1 MLAIRQH
8 GLALYGP
15 PPATLLPPVGP
26 ATLAAGLRAYLVEL
40 LARPAPTAP
49 ARDAAT
55 WALNIARCLYGLRTG
70 RLSTKAQAARWVGEQ
85 VPTVRS
91 ALDSAL
97 RLRTGSTDAATE
109 GGRHVRRRAPNALAL
124 SIAARVATRRGM
136 THLLAAFGRIDV
148 LA

>member
-1 MLAIRQH
+1 MLAIRQR

-15 PPATLLPPVGP
+15 PSVALLPPVDP

-55 WALNIARCLYGLRTG
+55 WALNIARCLYGLQTG

-109 GGRHVRRRAPNALAL
+109 GGLREGLGA
-124 SIAARVATRRGM
+124 
-136 THLLAAFGRIDV
+136 LLAVAATYVEGPPTPSR
-148 LA
+148 